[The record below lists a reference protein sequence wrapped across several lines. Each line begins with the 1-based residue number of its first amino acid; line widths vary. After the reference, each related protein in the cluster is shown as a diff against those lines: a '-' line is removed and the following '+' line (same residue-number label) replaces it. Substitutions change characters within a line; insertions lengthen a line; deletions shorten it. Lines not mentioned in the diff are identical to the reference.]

1 MKKNKLN
8 LITIS
13 GLFAISLLILL
24 LLPAQFAFAG
34 GAEVS
39 GHKLA
44 SAAYIEKSP
53 YHNYF
58 YRDRAGEVTSDGFC
72 DGELEENSKT
82 GERLGRSL
90 KGPEPSAC
98 IKFDDVKGSGK
109 YPYNFRVIDNK
120 LFAGGNLFNPVT
132 LKNTPELVKKY
143 LMLLKIIGAKNIIAL
158 NVPLNQGREL
168 KIIKEFCAELGINFY
183 PCRMNSE
190 TVPNDEQT
198 ETIMRLIEEG
208 AYIHCNW
215 GCDRTGAV
223 IAKYLVLHKGYSG
236 EEAFNAVISKGSH
249 SGSLGGLKQT
259 PTYKKLVLY
268 FWPEIAA
275 QNPEAAERYQIGRRT
290 SSANEDSTRETN

>member
-8 LITIS
+8 PI
-13 GLFAISLLILL
+13 LFSMLFIIFLFLS
-24 LLPAQFAFAG
+24 LPAVTAFAG
-34 GAEVS
+34 GTGTS
-39 GHKLA
+39 HRLA
-44 SAAYIEKSP
+44 SAAYTENSP

-58 YRDRAGEVTSDGFC
+58 YRDRAGDVTSDGFC
-72 DGELEENSKT
+72 DGELEEAAKAD
-82 GERLGRSL
+82 ERLDRSL

-132 LKNTPELVKKY
+132 LKNTPERVKKY

-158 NVPLNQGREL
+158 NVPVNQGREL
-168 KIIKEFCAELGINFY
+168 KLIKEFCAGLDINFY
-183 PCRMNSE
+183 ACRMNSE
-190 TVPNDEQT
+190 TVPDGEQT
-198 ETIMRLIEEG
+198 ETIMRMIEEG

-223 IAKYLVLHKGYSG
+223 IAKYLVLRKGYSG

-275 QNPEAAERYQIGRRT
+275 QNPEAAGKYQIGRHA
-290 SSANEDSTRETN
+290 SDANGNSPRNPIN

>member
-8 LITIS
+8 LIS
-13 GLFAISLLILL
+13 VSKLFTISLLLSLL
-24 LLPAQFAFAG
+24 SPGAFAFAG
-34 GAEVS
+34 GTDSA
-39 GHKLA
+39 HRLA

-58 YRDRAGEVTSDGFC
+58 YRDRAGEITSDGFC
-72 DGELEENSKT
+72 DGELEENAKADQ
-82 GERLGRSL
+82 RLNRSL

-120 LFAGGNLFNPVT
+120 LFAGGNLFNPIT
-132 LKNTPELVKKY
+132 LKNTPERVKKY

-158 NVPLNQGREL
+158 NVPVNQGREL
-168 KIIKEFCAELGINFY
+168 KLIKEFCDELNINFY
-183 PCRMNSE
+183 ACRMNSE
-190 TVPNDEQT
+190 TVPDDEQT
-198 ETIMRLIEEG
+198 DALMSMIEEG

-223 IAKYLVLHKGYSG
+223 IAKYLVLRKGYSG

-275 QNPEAAERYQIGRRT
+275 QNPEAAGRYQIGRRA
-290 SSANEDSTRETN
+290 SEINDDLTRESN